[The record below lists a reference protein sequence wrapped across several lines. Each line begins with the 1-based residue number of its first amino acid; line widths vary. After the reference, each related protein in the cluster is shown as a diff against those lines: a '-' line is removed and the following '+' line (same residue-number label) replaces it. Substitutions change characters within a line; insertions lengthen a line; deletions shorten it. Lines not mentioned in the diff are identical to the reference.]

1 MQQRMPP
8 LNALKA
14 FEAAARTGGYVP
26 AARELGVS
34 PSAVRQEGRNLELF
48 FDKQRFQRYH
58 NRITLT
64 DAGIAIYD
72 ETAQAL
78 EKLVD
83 MTSRV
88 LVGEART
95 RLVISLLPSLAARW
109 PGRRL
114 SEFLEAEGHLRV
126 DLRVEEDPV
135 DFARHNID
143 LRICYGAHL
152 YPDLAVMPLV
162 RDEVLPLATPGF
174 LARYGTGDPGPDLI
188 ADDDLI
194 HTGWGPSFASHPTW
208 SDWFAAI
215 GAERAPEVGKGH
227 RVGMSSL
234 AIDLAL
240 MGQGLALGQRL
251 LARDE
256 IADGRLRA
264 PFPRSI
270 PLGHPYC
277 AVHAHSKARKP
288 GIQKCVDWLTS
299 TARPPGRQEAPR

>member
-1 MQQRMPP
+1 MPP

-14 FEAAARTGGYVP
+14 FEAAARTGGYVT

-34 PSAVRQEGRNLELF
+34 PSAVSQQVRNLELF
-48 FDKQRFQRYH
+48 FDKRLFQRYH

-72 ETAQAL
+72 ETAEAL
-78 EKLVD
+78 ERLVD
-83 MTSRV
+83 MTARV

-109 PGRRL
+109 LGPRL
-114 SEFLEAEGHLRV
+114 SGFLKAEGNLRI

-152 YPDLAVMPLV
+152 YPDLAVTPLI
-162 RDEVLPLATPGF
+162 RDEVLPLATPAF
-174 LARYGTGDPGPDLI
+174 LARTVAGDPNLDLI

-194 HTGWGPSFASHPTW
+194 HTAWGPSFASHPTW
-208 SDWFAAI
+208 SDWFAEA
-215 GAERAPEVGKGH
+215 GAERAPDVGKGH

-256 IADGRLRA
+256 IARGRRR
-264 PFPRSI
+264 PRPQQGPQARDSEVRG
-270 PLGHPYC
+270 LAGRHRRG
-277 AVHAHSKARKP
+277 AVR
-288 GIQKCVDWLTS
+288 GEVRC
-299 TARPPGRQEAPR
+299 

>member
-1 MQQRMPP
+1 MPQRMPP

-14 FEAAARTGGYVP
+14 FEAAARTGGYVT

-34 PSAVRQEGRNLELF
+34 PSAVSQQVRNLELF
-48 FDKQRFQRYH
+48 FDKRLFQRYH

-72 ETAQAL
+72 ETAEAL
-78 EKLVD
+78 ERLVD
-83 MTSRV
+83 MTARV

-109 PGRRL
+109 LGPRL
-114 SEFLEAEGHLRV
+114 SEFLKAEGNLRI

-152 YPDLAVMPLV
+152 YPDLAVTPLI
-162 RDEVLPLATPGF
+162 RDEVLPLATPAF
-174 LARYGTGDPGPDLI
+174 LARTVAGDPNLDLI

-194 HTGWGPSFASHPTW
+194 HTAWGPSFASHPTW
-208 SDWFAAI
+208 SDWFAEA
-215 GAERAPEVGKGH
+215 GAERAPDVGKGH

-256 IADGRLRA
+256 IARGRLQA
-264 PFPRSI
+264 PFPRPI

-288 GIQKCVDWLTS
+288 GIQKCVDWLTGI
-299 TARPPGRQEAPR
+299 AGEPEGV